1 MGRQTAGATLSW
13 KENRAEHL
21 LRDTRVGELL
31 YNREIPALACSG
43 VAGRVGELAERLK
56 AAVC

>member
-1 MGRQTAGATLSW
+1 MGGPLHDAG
-13 KENRAEHL
+13 N
-21 LRDTRVGELL
+21 GELL
-31 YNREIPALACSG
+31 YNREIPALARSE